1 MEKGLYKYDG
11 ELMFAELR
19 VSYPNGTT
27 LTVADYEGTDGE
39 VYDGWHWFDT
49 RQAAC
54 DYFGVENF
62 ILNDSK

>member
-27 LTVADYEGTDGE
+27 LNVADYNGVEGE
-39 VYDGWHWFDT
+39 VYDGWYWFDS
-49 RQAAC
+49 REEALSAL
-54 DYFGVENF
+54 GVTEIN
-62 ILNDSK
+62 ISSQ

>member
-11 ELMFAELR
+11 ELMFAELM

-27 LTVADYEGTDGE
+27 LTVVDYEGTDGE

-62 ILNDSK
+62 TLNQSK

>member
-1 MEKGLYKYDG
+1 MEKGLYKLDG

-27 LTVADYEGTDGE
+27 LNVSDYDGAEGE
-39 VYDGWHWFDT
+39 VYDGWYWFNT

-62 ILNDSK
+62 ILNQSK

>member
-27 LTVADYEGTDGE
+27 LTVVDYEGTNGE
-39 VYDGWHWFDT
+39 VYDGWYWFDT

-54 DYFGVENF
+54 DFFGVENF
-62 ILNDSK
+62 IFNDSK

>member
-11 ELMFAELR
+11 ELMFAELM

-39 VYDGWHWFDT
+39 VYDGWYWFDT

-54 DYFGVENF
+54 DFFGVENF
-62 ILNDSK
+62 IQNE

>member
-1 MEKGLYKYDG
+1 MNEKGLYKYDG

-27 LTVADYEGTDGE
+27 LTVVDYEGTDGE
-39 VYDGWHWFDT
+39 VYDGWYWFDT

-62 ILNDSK
+62 IQNE